1 MTSVLTAILRVPLI
15 VIWWI
20 LKTMFCHEVPNPAYY
35 SAISRRRSLV
45 HREKSRVIRRRTST
59 RSSVKGHRRRPA
71 AQPQVMDVSL
81 LSGRRALVL
90 GAGAVGGYIAY
101 FLSGVTGMVIML
113 VDFDHIESKN
123 VQGGRTIYESNQI
136 GMRKVDAAK
145 AKIERDYPNSQVQTY
160 PHNIMDFKDEELLL
174 LAQNSAVVINA
185 IDDAKAMLRVN
196 TLFYPVT
203 EVLYVA
209 MHSGAASGHIIIT
222 FPFVSACLSCSL
234 RVNSSE
240 DIQTL
245 HGEPGLGLDIRHVAN
260 QCATIALEIMYAK
273 VTGQPIE
280 RWDINKNIF
289 YFANKRESL
298 SPDGPGV
305 ILQKARKLPGCPIC
319 SISPT
324 NYSV

>member
-1 MTSVLTAILRVPLI
+1 MIRVLIAILNVPLV

-35 SAISRRRSLV
+35 SAISSRRRRV
-45 HREKSRVIRRRTST
+45 HREKSRVIRRRTSI
-59 RSSVKGHRRRPA
+59 RSPVKGHRRRPA
-71 AQPQVMDVSL
+71 AQPQVMDTSL
-81 LSGRRALVL
+81 LSGCRALVL
-90 GAGAVGGYIAY
+90 GAGAVGGHVAY
-101 FLSGVTGMVIML
+101 LLSTVIDIEL
-113 VDFDHIESKN
+113 VDFDSVESKN
-123 VQGGRTIYESNQI
+123 IQGGRTIYESNQV

-145 AKIERDYPNSQVQTY
+145 AKIERDYPYSKVNAY
-160 PHNIMDFKDEELLL
+160 PYNIMDLKDEDLLL
-174 LAQNSAVVINA
+174 PARNSTVVINA
-185 IDDAKAMLRVN
+185 VDDAKAMLRVN

-234 RVNSSE
+234 RINSSE
-240 DIQTL
+240 GIQTL

-289 YFANKRESL
+289 YFANKREPL